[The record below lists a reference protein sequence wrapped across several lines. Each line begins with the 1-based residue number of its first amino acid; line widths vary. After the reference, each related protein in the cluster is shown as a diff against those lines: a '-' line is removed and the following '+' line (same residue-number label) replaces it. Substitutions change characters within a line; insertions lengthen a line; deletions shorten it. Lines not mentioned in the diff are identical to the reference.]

1 MSSRP
6 LSKSAKARA
15 ARAKLRAATLVIVP
29 GVADGVAESGDALAA
44 FVSETSGRAQQVTQR
59 LAVERMQRAKA
70 ESQLRYE
77 RSACAAADQAVI
89 EAERDKERQQQRAAA
104 EIAAERHVSSELREK
119 LAAEAAARRQGER
132 DLAEWQER
140 AAAIAAVEERA
151 AAAEAALAESR
162 AATEAAS
169 AAAAAARQ
177 ELEQQAARLAR
188 RPEPESESEP
198 EPEPEPEQVAQAAPA
213 AAAPGQEEP
222 SPPVAGE
229 GDGVDE
235 RAADAAAVDSAGAEA
250 GPACAQEGLPAEPKV
265 GAAAGE
271 ETLADPDPEGDPPAE
286 GGAAAAVAA
295 GGATREP
302 PEPQPPPATDGESG
316 PGGTVSSTL
325 RSARDA
331 VSTSNASAAP
341 APPDST
347 AEQRRQNAMVADG
360 LQSLLST
367 EGAARDALSL
377 HGAAHGGAERWTK
390 RAPYSTRPARKSAH
404 EIAPLK
410 SSDVALYKLGAEVRQ
425 LWKMFEQGNKPRR
438 RVL

>member
-44 FVSETSGRAQQVTQR
+44 FVSATSGRAQQVTQR

-89 EAERDKERQQQRAAA
+89 EAERDKERQQQRAEA

-188 RPEPESESEP
+188 RPEPE
-198 EPEPEPEQVAQAAPA
+198 PEPEPEQVAQAAPA
-213 AAAPGQEEP
+213 AAASGQEEP
-222 SPPVAGE
+222 PLPVAGE

-235 RAADAAAVDSAGAEA
+235 RAADAAVDSAGADE
-250 GPACAQEGLPAEPKV
+250 GPACAQEGLPGESKV
-265 GAAAGE
+265 GAAAGG

-286 GGAAAAVAA
+286 GSAAAAVAA

-331 VSTSNASAAP
+331 VLTSNASAAP
-341 APPDST
+341 AAPDST

-377 HGAAHGGAERWTK
+377 HGVAHGGAERWTK
-390 RAPYSTRPARKSAH
+390 RAPYSTHPARGSAH

-425 LWKMFEQGNKPRR
+425 LWKMFDQGNKPRR